1 MDSQTMMLIAEA
13 IAVLGSIGIMFYGT
27 NRIYT
32 RLKDQGQ
39 GFGPNST
46 KALGMML
53 FIPTIIILSILTD
66 FRTETLAALLGTVAG
81 YVLSSSKQ
89 D

>member
-1 MDSQTMMLIAEA
+1 MDSETFLSIAKA
-13 IAVLGSIGIMFYGT
+13 FAVVGSVAIMFYGT
-27 NRIYT
+27 NRIYA
-32 RLKDQGQ
+32 RLKQQGQ
-39 GFGPNST
+39 GFGANST